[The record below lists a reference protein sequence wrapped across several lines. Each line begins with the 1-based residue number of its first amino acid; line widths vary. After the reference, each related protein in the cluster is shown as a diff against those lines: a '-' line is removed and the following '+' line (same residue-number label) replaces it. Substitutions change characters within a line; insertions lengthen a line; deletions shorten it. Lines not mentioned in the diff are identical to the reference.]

1 MTLVIMSKHF
11 KKIRPSVINY
21 RYLKQFFNEVFRET
35 VTNNL
40 SNEEFVHNDKG
51 LQRFCKVCIKTVNN
65 FATIKRKHG

>member
-11 KKIRPSVINY
+11 KIIRPSVINY

-40 SNEEFVHNDKG
+40 SNEELVHNDKG
-51 LQRFCKVCIKTVNN
+51 LQRFCKVCFKTVND
-65 FATIKRKHG
+65 FATINRKHG

>member
-1 MTLVIMSKHF
+1 MTLVVMSKHF
-11 KKIRPSVINY
+11 KIIRPSVINY

-51 LQRFCKVCIKTVNN
+51 LQWFCKVCIKTINN